1 MDCNSEYIIRLA
13 TVDSTN
19 RYMRDEAALLWN
31 NSRKG
36 KDFVVV
42 VADFQ
47 TAGRGQRGNVW
58 SSQDGQNLL
67 FSIMSRPGQAL
78 EVSNQFLLSQAAA
91 LAIHTALKS
100 YGIDT
105 RLKWPNDIYVGN
117 RKLAGILVE
126 VDYSGIFVEQA
137 IIGIGLNV
145 NQTSFPEMDR
155 LPVSMQM
162 LLGREISKND
172 VLLNILNSFGY
183 YYNDILCGVTGGIA
197 TEYSDLLLGR
207 GEMREFA
214 TAAGRFSAVIEGVT
228 SCGYLLLRR
237 QDGTL
242 SRYAFKE
249 VEQLL

>member
-1 MDCNSEYIIRLA
+1 M
-13 TVDSTN
+13 
-19 RYMRDEAALLWN
+19 
-31 NSRKG
+31 
-36 KDFVVV
+36 
-42 VADFQ
+42 
-47 TAGRGQRGNVW
+47 
-58 SSQDGQNLL
+58 
-67 FSIMSRPGQAL
+67 
-78 EVSNQFLLSQAAA
+78 
-91 LAIHTALKS
+91 
-100 YGIDT
+100 
-105 RLKWPNDIYVGN
+105 
-117 RKLAGILVE
+117 
-126 VDYSGIFVEQA
+126 
-137 IIGIGLNV
+137 